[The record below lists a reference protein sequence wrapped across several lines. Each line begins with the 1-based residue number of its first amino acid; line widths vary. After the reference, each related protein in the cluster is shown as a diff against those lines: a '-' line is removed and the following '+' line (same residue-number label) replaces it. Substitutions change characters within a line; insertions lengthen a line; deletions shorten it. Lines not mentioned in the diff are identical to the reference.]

1 MPLTTKT
8 QDESIE
14 SVCLTTAMWET
25 LEKERLMGFRV
36 FTRGIWYAL
45 TIFSCFGLLIY
56 GKQVLVYPIRF
67 GVTAYFAVM
76 LLRCLFFVERP
87 SPNFPVQ
94 KYNRFV
100 TSLIILPFMFYVPF
114 NYPTMDVFISIF
126 SLLAGGISIY
136 QLSCT
141 MDIGHALLL
150 LFLAFANVSYTHD
163 MFPRFTADRALLP
176 TRPLYK
182 RNGRRHGDVPNPPA
196 VLVKGID
203 KIVSGTESQVC
214 LSMVSDLAA
223 PIDEE
228 DIAKLTFS
236 RNLIA

>member
-1 MPLTTKT
+1 MALPTKMALTTKT

-25 LEKERLMGFRV
+25 LEKERLMGYRV

-56 GKQVLVYPIRF
+56 GKQVLLYPIRF

-150 LFLAFANVSYTHD
+150 LFLAFANG
-163 MFPRFTADRALLP
+163 LLAIDFASQNQHP
-176 TRPLYK
+176 FYGVYLIFFFQSIVYAY
-182 RNGRRHGDVPNPPA
+182 NFNF
-196 VLVKGID
+196 LVNVI
-203 KIVSGTESQVC
+203 
-214 LSMVSDLAA
+214 
-223 PIDEE
+223 
-228 DIAKLTFS
+228 
-236 RNLIA
+236 